1 MEFKAHMF
9 REMILYEWR
18 QANVQEE
25 DLKRILPTLVQSFLK
40 DMAYKNSDETLLD
53 AEVRDDDSPNVWT
66 LRKRGEEKVYMF
78 SYVFGHELFQILMP
92 LAQAKL
98 RRFDDE
104 TWKEREAIVFALGT
118 VSKGCIRSFQPRHL
132 AMLVVLLVPL
142 LDDLCPLIRSKS
154 CWTLSQYGAYLLKG
168 SQHRSYQ
175 HFERVLDGVLR
186 KLLDVNIRVQ
196 NAACVAFTT
205 LAKDAGE
212 DLVLY
217 LEVMLEHIIRAFG
230 TAQRENIEIVYNAIR
245 TMPNLVGG
253 EMITKLEILIPQLVA
268 KWEQH
273 SDSDKDLYLM
283 LECFTSISVAL
294 DVGSVPFAQAVFK
307 RCIQIMEKQNLAKV
321 GISAVTEYEKETI
334 LYSIAFL
341 YDLAEWFGSG
351 IEYLLEESNLR
362 LMLLGYCMD
371 KDPDV
376 KERAF
381 ALMGVLARVH
391 PVYIQPLLHE
401 FLDIASKQTG
411 VDVIRENVNV
421 AANACRTIGE
431 LAVKF
436 YQEFSSLIV
445 TNVVLSLSIILHQG
459 EVWDNK
465 ALIEV
470 ISITLARLAWNF
482 PELVAPQ
489 MEHYFE
495 PWCKSFSMI
504 DDDSKKETFRGL
516 CAMVT
521 MNPLGV
527 GSSLF
532 FICQVIANWHH
543 GYLDTL
549 MYPLIAKLN
558 QLSISDKDIF
568 PLLRCFASISQPLG
582 VRFAPFALP
591 VFQRCMDIIGIQELA
606 KVGLAPAG
614 AQYDKG
620 FIIHSLEF
628 IYELVGGL
636 KSGIESL
643 VSQSYLR
650 DMLIQCCKDESPDVR
665 ERAFA
670 LMGALARVFPV
681 YLQPRLREF
690 IEIASH
696 QLIIENITS
705 ETLYVAANACWAI
718 GHLAV
723 KVGQEMSPF
732 VVKFVSS
739 LCWILGHNEGFNMA
753 LVDSSA
759 ITIGRL
765 AWIRPD
771 LVAPLME
778 HFIEPWCMNLSMLID
793 SNKKEDAI
801 RGLCAAV
808 KLNPSGVS
816 ESLYFICTAIGSF
829 HEIKSED
836 VKIEV
841 SEVLNVY
848 KNMMGRSSWKQWLS
862 RLDPLVKER
871 LAIYEV

>member
-132 AMLVVLLVPL
+132 AMASSFLVVLLVPL

-283 LECFTSISVAL
+283 LECFTSISV
-294 DVGSVPFAQAVFK
+294 
-307 RCIQIMEKQNLAKV
+307 
-321 GISAVTEYEKETI
+321 
-334 LYSIAFL
+334 
-341 YDLAEWFGSG
+341 
-351 IEYLLEESNLR
+351 
-362 LMLLGYCMD
+362 
-371 KDPDV
+371 
-376 KERAF
+376 
-381 ALMGVLARVH
+381 
-391 PVYIQPLLHE
+391 
-401 FLDIASKQTG
+401 
-411 VDVIRENVNV
+411 
-421 AANACRTIGE
+421 
-431 LAVKF
+431 
-436 YQEFSSLIV
+436 
-445 TNVVLSLSIILHQG
+445 
-459 EVWDNK
+459 
-465 ALIEV
+465 
-470 ISITLARLAWNF
+470 
-482 PELVAPQ
+482 
-489 MEHYFE
+489 
-495 PWCKSFSMI
+495 
-504 DDDSKKETFRGL
+504 
-516 CAMVT
+516 
-521 MNPLGV
+521 
-527 GSSLF
+527 
-532 FICQVIANWHH
+532 
-543 GYLDTL
+543 
-549 MYPLIAKLN
+549 
-558 QLSISDKDIF
+558 
-568 PLLRCFASISQPLG
+568 PLG